1 VVDAEVMVSVYTELT
16 TVELWVLDGYI
27 RRNYFGEG
35 KTLKLTI
42 ARILRCS
49 NVVIYNVCNM
59 QEKKNTII
67 KKSSGLSWILHLSL
81 L

>member
-1 VVDAEVMVSVYTELT
+1 MVDAVVMVFYTELT
-16 TVELWVLDGYI
+16 IVELWVLDGHI

-49 NVVIYNVCNM
+49 NVVIHNVAICRKNR
-59 QEKKNTII
+59 NTII
-67 KKSSGLSWILHLSL
+67 KKRI
-81 L
+81 